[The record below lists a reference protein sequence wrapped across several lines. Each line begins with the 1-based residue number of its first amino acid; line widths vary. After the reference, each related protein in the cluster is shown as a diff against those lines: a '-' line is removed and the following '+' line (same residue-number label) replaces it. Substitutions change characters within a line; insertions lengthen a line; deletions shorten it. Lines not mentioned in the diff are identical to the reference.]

1 MWLLEKNIGHCG
13 IWYMITMHVANC
25 STNHERS
32 AGKMEI
38 DAILFLTSQ
47 EKYDVKYCNYIDD
60 GTARL
65 IRE

>member
-1 MWLLEKNIGHCG
+1 
-13 IWYMITMHVANC
+13 MITMHAANC
-25 STNHERS
+25 SANCSNHERS
-32 AGKMEI
+32 AGKIEI
-38 DAILFLTSQ
+38 DAIMFLTSQ

>member
-1 MWLLEKNIGHCG
+1 
-13 IWYMITMHVANC
+13 MITMHAANC
-25 STNHERS
+25 SANCSNHERS

-38 DAILFLTSQ
+38 DAIIDEIMFLTSQ
-47 EKYDVKYCNYIDD
+47 EKYDVKYCNYID